1 MSATTIGYNGALIS
15 DTSFEQSKEGVINYT
30 VRSLIPISSTVT
42 TPALSATTVVGTD
55 TLRAIA
61 INVTSSAGAFQ
72 ELVVTYQGGKNTSL
86 QQDASNSTGEEPI
99 ETNPYFQ
106 QGDSGGGASIVVL
119 SGGAA
124 TLQADGSVV
133 GTGGALFNLN
143 GGFEGFRTNA
153 KRNFFGVSSY
163 LNPDLVYRRSFVTDT
178 KPDVSKVGR
187 IVTPSSDFPA
197 VTAGAT
203 WLCLGISYTKKG
215 YTYDVTHDF
224 RASSVSGWNT
234 YIYGTAVS
242 APSIS

>member
-1 MSATTIGYNGALIS
+1 MSATQIGYNQALIT
-15 DTSFEQSKEGVINYT
+15 DTTFEQTKEGIIAYT
-30 VRSLIPISSTVT
+30 VRSLLPIGATVV
-42 TPALSATTVVGTD
+42 TPTLSATTIVGSN

-61 INVTSSAGAFQ
+61 VNVTSSAGAFQ
-72 ELVVTYQGGKNTSL
+72 EIVVTYQGGKNISL

-99 ETNPYFQ
+99 QTNPYFQ
-106 QGDSGGGASIVVL
+106 QGDSGGGASIVAL

-143 GGFEGFRTNA
+143 GGFEGFRSNA
-153 KRNFFGVSSY
+153 KFNFFGVSSY

-215 YTYDVTHDF
+215 NSYDVTHDF
-224 RASSVSGWNT
+224 RASGVSGWNV
-234 YIYGTAVS
+234 YIYGSSVD
-242 APSIS
+242 APPIT

>member
-1 MSATTIGYNGALIS
+1 MSATTIGYNQALIS
-15 DTSFEQSKEGVINYT
+15 DTSFEQSKEGIINYT
-30 VRSLIPISSTVT
+30 VRSLIPIRSTVT
-42 TPALSATTVVGTD
+42 TPNLSATTIVGTD
-55 TLRAIA
+55 TLRAVS

-106 QGDSGGGASIVVL
+106 QQDAIGSPSIVEF

-143 GGFEGFRTNA
+143 GGFEGFRSNA
-153 KRNFFGVSSY
+153 KYNFFGVSSY

-187 IVTPSSDFPA
+187 IVDPTSDFPT
-197 VTAGAT
+197 VTAGST

-215 YTYDVTHDF
+215 TSYDVTHDF
-224 RASSVSGWNT
+224 RASSVSGWNI

-242 APSIS
+242 APSIT